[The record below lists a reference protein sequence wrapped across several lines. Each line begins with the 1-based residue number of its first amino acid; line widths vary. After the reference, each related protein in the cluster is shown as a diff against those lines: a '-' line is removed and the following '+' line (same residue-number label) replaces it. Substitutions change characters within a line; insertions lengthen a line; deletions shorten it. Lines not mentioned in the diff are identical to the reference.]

1 MGPSR
6 LGRLET
12 AFPSALPGVDLDM
25 AAIYHRP
32 PERKPRGRFA
42 ALLAIALSF
51 LGICAAQAGATTLI
65 IEGAGDGHGVGMSQY
80 GALGYAKHGW
90 SYQAILGHYYSGT
103 TLGPEPATG
112 KKVIK
117 VLVGSKVVKV
127 PLERYVRGVIS
138 AEMPSSWPMAALE
151 AQAIASRTYA
161 LTSDAGGSRFDVYSD
176 TRSQMYLGLAA
187 ETAATNSAV
196 AATAGQVVLYQGK
209 PVATYFFSSSGGMT
223 ENIEN
228 SFIGSSAEPWLKG
241 VVDQYEEPSLYKWK
255 AKVTFTSAAAKLSG
269 LFKGSFKG
277 IEVLTRGVSPR
288 VVTAN
293 VLGSRG
299 STTISG
305 PELAS
310 LLGLQSTWAYFSLS
324 NGKRVTPEPDRSNLQ
339 RAAAPTQPP
348 ATPAAPAT
356 PTGGPVVA
364 APTAGATA
372 VGSTGGSSA
381 G

>member
-1 MGPSR
+1 
-6 LGRLET
+6 
-12 AFPSALPGVDLDM
+12 M

-32 PERKPRGRFA
+32 RERKPRGRIA
-42 ALLAIALSF
+42 ASLLSALAC
-51 LGICAAQAGATTLI
+51 LGICAAPAAATTLI

-90 SYQAILGHYYSGT
+90 SDQAILAHYYSGT

-117 VLVGSKVVKV
+117 VLVGSKVIKV

-176 TRSQMYLGLAA
+176 TRSQMYLGVAA

-209 PVATYFFSSSGGMT
+209 PAATYFFSSSGGMT

-228 SFIGSSAEPWLKG
+228 SFIGSSSEPWLKG
-241 VVDQYEEPSLYKWK
+241 VVDQYEEPAVYRWK
-255 AKVTFTSAAAKLSG
+255 TKLTFTAAAAQLRG
-269 LFKGSFKG
+269 LFTGSFKG
-277 IEVLTRGVSPR
+277 VEVLTRGVSPR
-288 VVTAN
+288 IITAN

-299 STTISG
+299 SSTISG

-310 LLGLQSTWAYFSLS
+310 LLGLQSTWAYFSVS
-324 NGKRVTPEPDRSNLQ
+324 NGKRVTREPDRSHLQ
-339 RAAAPTQPP
+339 KASSPTAPAPAAP
-348 ATPAAPAT
+348 APAT

-372 VGSTGGSSA
+372 VGSTGGASA